1 MLQRNQKQ
9 VSKRTLILA
18 FVAKSRQLRMRVIIM
33 MALGLVA
40 GVAADELSAAEKA
53 LKTAGAKVLR
63 FPADRSVGKLYVEKQ
78 SPDSSDAEGDR
89 DSSLAM
95 RVDPAR
101 VCLDGDRDFLGPAQ
115 GDVVVPADRNIRLS
129 IQLGSG
135 SEGLS
140 GLSRLAPSDLYA
152 LHILSWTTRGRANR
166 PRLES
171 ISHLTGLQVLS
182 FSNTGIDNRA
192 MSVLKPLSSLRG
204 LALNSERSVGSNG
217 LAVLK
222 DLPALEFLD
231 LDPGVIDAGLE
242 HIGQLRKLRWLRL
255 RMGRIRGP
263 GLAHLANLPRLER
276 LSLWGTTGLTDQHVR
291 YLEGLTRLKSL
302 TLWGNDVPL
311 TDASLASISKLASLE
326 ELHLIRLKTDFTDAG
341 VAKLTKMPKL
351 RNLGASPDDASIL
364 AGMEQLESVSVIA
377 LTSRN
382 MQALARLGNLKSLG
396 LALEAPARGSAVAM
410 LGELKSLEK
419 LHVVSQHVFAKGF
432 SDEELACLESLSRLK
447 HLSIPTKGITERG
460 WASIGRL
467 SQLEHLRVGDGR
479 ERNPML
485 KRGLNHLNGLTKLQ
499 TLNFEMDS
507 GQKSIAEQS
516 PIMDDT
522 PLNLKALTNL
532 KSISLGS
539 LCLQESD
546 WAFLADLNQLEDL
559 KLYNCN
565 ACSENGLRHIKDLTK
580 LKSLDIQATSLT
592 DGNGLELLGGLKRLD
607 RIRLTGR
614 ITDRALG
621 RMPGLPLLQMFDVR
635 TDVPIQPKTIAH
647 LREVLPNVNNV
658 NVQQPSR
665 QGPLMMQPAPQN
677 RGTTRSMQQSPRT
690 IQSTPQRRSTTRTRR
705 RRSQRSPRRINR

>member
-9 VSKRTLILA
+9 IAKRILTFA
-18 FVAKSRQLRMRVIIM
+18 SVAMSRQLRLGAIVL
-33 MALGLVA
+33 MACVLFVGMAA
-40 GVAADELSAAEKA
+40 GKLSGAERA
-53 LKTAGAKVLR
+53 LKTRGTKVLH
-63 FPADRSVGKLYVEKQ
+63 FPADHSVGKLFVE
-78 SPDSSDAEGDR
+78 DESDDW
-89 DSSLAM
+89 S
-95 RVDPAR
+95 
-101 VCLDGDRDFLGPAQ
+101 FIGPAQ
-115 GDVVVPADRNIRLS
+115 GEVVVPPNRNIKLTINLVGPRPDD
-129 IQLGSG
+129 
-135 SEGLS
+135 LS
-140 GLSRLAPSDLYA
+140 GLSELGPSDL
-152 LHILSWTTRGRANR
+152 HELSIQSSIRRTPASR
-166 PRLES
+166 PKLES
-171 ISHLTGLQVLS
+171 LSHLTGLQALS
-182 FSNTGIDNRA
+182 LCNTGVTGLQ
-192 MSVLKPLSSLRG
+192 MSSLKSLSSLRSLTFVREHSFGSAG
-204 LALNSERSVGSNG
+204 LA
-217 LAVLK
+217 ALK
-222 DLPALEFLD
+222 NFTALEYLD
-231 LDPGVIDAGLE
+231 CYTRPIDAGLK
-242 HIGQLRKLRWLRL
+242 HLAQLPNLQRLRL

-263 GLAHLANLPRLER
+263 GLVYLADMPRLER
-276 LSLWGTTGLTDQHVR
+276 LTLWGTTGLTDRHIR

-302 TLWGNDVPL
+302 TLWGGDVPL
-311 TDASLASISKLASLE
+311 TNSTLASISKLTALE

-341 VAKLTKMPKL
+341 IRQLAKMPRL
-351 RNLGASPDDASIL
+351 RNPGVSPDDASVL

-447 HLSIPTKGITERG
+447 HLSITTKGITERG

-467 SQLEHLRVGDGR
+467 SQLEHLRIGDGR

-546 WAFLADLNQLEDL
+546 WAFLAGLNQLEEL
-559 KLYNCN
+559 RLYNCN

-580 LKSLDIQATSLT
+580 LKSLDIQATTLT
-592 DGNGLELLGGLKRLD
+592 DGNGLALLGGLKRLD

-658 NVQQPSR
+658 NVQQPSQ
-665 QGPLMMQPAPQN
+665 QGPSMMQSAPQN
-677 RGTTRSMQQSPRT
+677 RGTKRSMQQRPRT

-705 RRSQRSPRRINR
+705 RSSQRRPRRINR